1 MRFFCFVFFLL
12 ISFNI
17 QAQFFWKK
25 KKKTIQYE
33 NIIISDSATQHLVNA
48 IQFETVSKRDSLT
61 FYNGEFKKF
70 KEFLKATYPLV
81 FKTCTEIP
89 FNSHSIVLKWEG
101 MNPELKPALFMAH
114 QDVVPAKHQ
123 KYKWQFPPFGG
134 VIKDGHIYGR
144 GTLDD
149 KSSLIGLLEA
159 AEYALKNNFEPL
171 RTTYFV
177 FGDDEETY

>member
-12 ISFNI
+12 FAINT
-17 QAQFFWKK
+17 QAQFFRKK

-70 KEFLKATYPLV
+70 KDFLKATYPLV
-81 FKTCTEIP
+81 FETCTEIP
-89 FNSHSIVLKWEG
+89 FNSRSILLKWEG
-101 MNPELKPALFMAH
+101 MNPELKPAWFMAH

-123 KYKWQFPPFGG
+123 KNKWQFPPFGG

-149 KSSLIGLLEA
+149 KS
-159 AEYALKNNFEPL
+159 
-171 RTTYFV
+171 
-177 FGDDEETY
+177 